1 MAKTVFDVLEEKLAA
16 AQRTCEES
24 LTEGAAKSFDAVNDY
39 AAYRELCGV
48 IRGLATARREVAD
61 LARHY
66 RDTDDD

>member
-16 AQRTCEES
+16 AQQASEES
-24 LTEGAAKSFDAVNDY
+24 LTEGAAKSFDE
-39 AAYRELCGV
+39 YRHTCGV

-66 RDTDDD
+66 RETNDD